1 MSIVEEGDRQPGN
14 PTVLRVGAHLAWGDP
29 NDPFPYTALRN
40 ARRVRSV
47 LVEPEPV
54 AHEQLRLL
62 IATSN
67 LSNVAAVNAAVC
79 ASDARGGKVT
89 FYSRRG
95 GVENSS
101 LPQFASLN
109 KQHVLDHLKRG
120 GHRWRPSAHLQELE
134 VACASVATTLDRLG
148 VATEDL
154 LLMTVDAEGSDLDIV
169 RAAPWGR
176 DFLPRLLLFE
186 HRHIVRQP
194 GGLEQTRAFLSA
206 LRANHSY
213 RCEDTLDEE
222 NVYCVHE
229 RAAPL
234 AGCSA
239 MWSRSG
245 PQWPTERWMLT
256 LRSDSSHGDATRQL
270 GRTPLAQSSSAAAV
284 PRTPPEPSAGRPPL
298 GAAQASATTSQP
310 RDASLGAT
318 REGAATCRGAYTT
331 FVSGV
336 NYVPGVQCLLRNRAQ
351 VGSNCP
357 WVVVYDDRDRPSTA
371 LPRRVLRSLSL
382 MMTRLGDELV
392 ALSSL
397 FGRLGGNASLQHDA
411 FTGVVCEDAVP
422 ASAGRRLYERSEYT
436 TPWLKLW
443 LWALPHEYLLYVDC
457 DVLLTRSLDALLRE
471 PPRVLASGDVGLLA
485 MPAASCPKQ
494 ASFNSGVV
502 LFRPSLEALAALQRL
517 AATWARRMVTLGG
530 KWKPPKA
537 CERRVGDQS
546 ILNFFYRASGRAGR
560 LGWAPLPAWV
570 RVRPASLW
578 ANEQALAAGSHAGAS
593 TPQKRSDPEPPAVLH
608 FLAEP
613 KPWAMRSNGT
623 SGQDAQALALWT
635 RSCGVLGSHAP
646 EPPTAHQEDP
656 GAASQAAPSRGK
668 EGQPCGDQ
676 CVDTTAPA
684 GGPCAHHCGTGW
696 LCCRKDFP
704 SLNNTCSQA
713 LSLFRA
719 RFKQPDLPRGWLC
732 VDPSVRPPPCRR
744 SP

>member
-1 MSIVEEGDRQPGN
+1 MLWAQTFLARRLVAGACMRCSRSLGLARLLATEFVLPQRLARCKSACRFQMSMRQCIMSIVEEGDRQPGN

-234 AGCSA
+234 AGKLLAPSA
-239 MWSRSG
+239 VWISIASVLTWTIWSINEPR
-245 PQWPTERWMLT
+245 E
-256 LRSDSSHGDATRQL
+256 
-270 GRTPLAQSSSAAAV
+270 PLLPKQDGSSAPLQVPLIAA
-284 PRTPPEPSAGRPPL
+284 
-298 GAAQASATTSQP
+298 
-310 RDASLGAT
+310 D
-318 REGAATCRGAYTT
+318 CR
-331 FVSGV
+331 
-336 NYVPGVQCLLRNRAQ
+336 
-351 VGSNCP
+351 
-357 WVVVYDDRDRPSTA
+357 
-371 LPRRVLRSLSL
+371 
-382 MMTRLGDELV
+382 
-392 ALSSL
+392 
-397 FGRLGGNASLQHDA
+397 
-411 FTGVVCEDAVP
+411 
-422 ASAGRRLYERSEYT
+422 
-436 TPWLKLW
+436 
-443 LWALPHEYLLYVDC
+443 
-457 DVLLTRSLDALLRE
+457 
-471 PPRVLASGDVGLLA
+471 
-485 MPAASCPKQ
+485 
-494 ASFNSGVV
+494 
-502 LFRPSLEALAALQRL
+502 
-517 AATWARRMVTLGG
+517 
-530 KWKPPKA
+530 
-537 CERRVGDQS
+537 
-546 ILNFFYRASGRAGR
+546 
-560 LGWAPLPAWV
+560 
-570 RVRPASLW
+570 
-578 ANEQALAAGSHAGAS
+578 
-593 TPQKRSDPEPPAVLH
+593 
-608 FLAEP
+608 
-613 KPWAMRSNGT
+613 
-623 SGQDAQALALWT
+623 
-635 RSCGVLGSHAP
+635 
-646 EPPTAHQEDP
+646 
-656 GAASQAAPSRGK
+656 
-668 EGQPCGDQ
+668 
-676 CVDTTAPA
+676 
-684 GGPCAHHCGTGW
+684 
-696 LCCRKDFP
+696 
-704 SLNNTCSQA
+704 
-713 LSLFRA
+713 
-719 RFKQPDLPRGWLC
+719 
-732 VDPSVRPPPCRR
+732 
-744 SP
+744 